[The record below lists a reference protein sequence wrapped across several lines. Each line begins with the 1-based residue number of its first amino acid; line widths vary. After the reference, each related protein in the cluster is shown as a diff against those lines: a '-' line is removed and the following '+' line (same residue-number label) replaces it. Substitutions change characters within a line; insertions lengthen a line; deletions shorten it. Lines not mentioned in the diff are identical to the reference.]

1 MAKTNHSSKRFI
13 ENNKLVYC
21 LLVAFSF
28 LLYGNTISHS
38 YSLDDDLVTSTD
50 RFRHELVEKGIGGL
64 GAIFKSNY
72 AVNDEQNYDYRPI
85 STYSF
90 AIEWTLFG
98 ESENHVHI
106 SHFINVLLYSILG
119 IILFQ
124 LLQVLFG
131 KGYEVF
137 NFLITLLFLAHPIHT
152 EVVNSL
158 KNRDEILSLLFAL
171 LATIQTIKF
180 IDKKQFSRLLFATIL
195 ILLSI
200 LSKKS
205 SMPFIVIIPLIVYFF
220 REVSWK
226 KITFIVLALFS
237 SRIIISLLKINLIE
251 KGKIRDYLFIENPL
265 FEASLWERIPT
276 YFYTNYLYLE
286 KFIFPFDLNYYYG
299 FNAIPIVGF
308 TSVMFIISLLLFI
321 SLLAYAI
328 GTIKKKSV
336 FSFGILFFFISIG
349 GAANLLY
356 PMVGIFAERLAF
368 FASIGLT
375 ILLTATIFQL
385 FQFKPNE
392 LFSGTKSKKMYF
404 TFGAILL
411 IMSSLTIQR
420 NPAWKN
426 KLSLFIADAPSLK
439 KSAKANSLLGQELQF
454 QAAQTFSADP
464 TNLDN
469 FIPRIDSA
477 YHYYELALLTY
488 PSYIQMYNNQA
499 TIRSQ
504 YYQDFMSARELLGQA
519 IKIDPSFQGAR
530 ENLIDN
536 EIRYVNVLDRI
547 EIVLPIEAQ
556 QVNGLINQPVTHTKT
571 NNATIQS
578 LSQLTNFETIGKIAL
593 KNGMNPAAI
602 DYLIRYAQQ
611 LEKINNELREIN
623 FSATISSELNALYS
637 GTKKSGQNILDP
649 IIYSILARNPGL
661 FPTKASLQVA
671 KNNANRQIE
680 IELENLYKINKRNR
694 QYYELKSRY
703 YIKNQDFESLIKL
716 QELQIQN
723 FPKEFHAKQ
732 YIQIAN
738 AYYSLKN
745 LKKSNYFFEKGIKE
759 FQIEKNKL
767 EHKVSQTQ
775 IDLNRIVQLNTE
787 INKLTNYLN
796 ALKTQRKK
804 QE

>member
-1 MAKTNHSSKRFI
+1 MAKTNHSSKRFF

-180 IDKKQFSRLLFATIL
+180 IDKKQFSRLLFATML

-299 FNAIPIVGF
+299 FNAIPIIGF

-368 FASIGLT
+368 FASLGLC
-375 ILLTATIFQL
+375 ILLTAGIFKL
-385 FQFKPNE
+385 CKLNPNDI
-392 LFSGTKSKKMYF
+392 LTGVKSKKIYLS
-404 TFGAILL
+404 FGAILL
-411 IMSSLTIQR
+411 IMSTLTIQR

-426 KLSLFIADAPSLK
+426 KLTLFLEDAPSLK

-454 QAAQTFSADP
+454 QAAISFGSDP

-499 TIRSQ
+499 TIKSQ
-504 YYQDFMSARELLGQA
+504 YYQDFISARVLLGKA
-519 IKIDPSFQGAR
+519 IKITPSFQGAR

-556 QVNGLINQPVTHTKT
+556 QVNRLINQPVTHTKT

-649 IIYSILARNPGL
+649 IIYSVLARNPGL
-661 FPTKASLQVA
+661 FPSKSALLLE

-680 IELENLYKINKRNR
+680 IELANLYKINKKNR
-694 QYYELKSRY
+694 QYYELASQY
-703 YIKNQDFESLIKL
+703 YIKNKGFESLIKL

>member
-1 MAKTNHSSKRFI
+1 VAKTNHSSKRFI

-299 FNAIPIVGF
+299 FNAIPIIGF

-499 TIRSQ
+499 TIKSQ

-556 QVNGLINQPVTHTKT
+556 QVNRLINQPVTHTKT

-637 GTKKSGQNILDP
+637 GAKKSGQNILDP

-732 YIQIAN
+732 YIQKAN

-745 LKKSNYFFEKGIKE
+745 LKKSKYYFEKGIKE

-767 EHKVSQTQ
+767 EHKASQTQ

>member
-1 MAKTNHSSKRFI
+1 VAKTNHSSKRFI

>member
-299 FNAIPIVGF
+299 FNAIPIIGF

-499 TIRSQ
+499 TIKSQ

-556 QVNGLINQPVTHTKT
+556 QVNRLINQPVTHTKT

-637 GTKKSGQNILDP
+637 GAKKSGQNILDP

-732 YIQIAN
+732 YIQKAN

-745 LKKSNYFFEKGIKE
+745 LKKSKYYFEKGIKE

-767 EHKVSQTQ
+767 EHKASQTQ

>member
-1 MAKTNHSSKRFI
+1 
-13 ENNKLVYC
+13 
-21 LLVAFSF
+21 
-28 LLYGNTISHS
+28 
-38 YSLDDDLVTSTD
+38 
-50 RFRHELVEKGIGGL
+50 
-64 GAIFKSNY
+64 
-72 AVNDEQNYDYRPI
+72 
-85 STYSF
+85 
-90 AIEWTLFG
+90 
-98 ESENHVHI
+98 
-106 SHFINVLLYSILG
+106 
-119 IILFQ
+119 
-124 LLQVLFG
+124 
-131 KGYEVF
+131 
-137 NFLITLLFLAHPIHT
+137 
-152 EVVNSL
+152 
-158 KNRDEILSLLFAL
+158 
-171 LATIQTIKF
+171 
-180 IDKKQFSRLLFATIL
+180 
-195 ILLSI
+195 
-200 LSKKS
+200 
-205 SMPFIVIIPLIVYFF
+205 VYFF
-220 REVSWK
+220 RAVSWK
-226 KITFIVLALFS
+226 KIAFIVLALFS

-499 TIRSQ
+499 TIKSQ
-504 YYQDFMSARELLGQA
+504 YYQDFISARVLLGKA
-519 IKIDPSFQGAR
+519 IKITPSFQGAR

-556 QVNGLINQPVTHTKT
+556 QVNRLINQPVTHTKT

-649 IIYSILARNPGL
+649 IIYSVLARNPGL
-661 FPTKASLQVA
+661 FPS
-671 KNNANRQIE
+671 
-680 IELENLYKINKRNR
+680 
-694 QYYELKSRY
+694 KSSILSVIFR
-703 YIKNQDFESLIKL
+703 S
-716 QELQIQN
+716 
-723 FPKEFHAKQ
+723 
-732 YIQIAN
+732 
-738 AYYSLKN
+738 YSCPR
-745 LKKSNYFFEKGIKE
+745 SEMM
-759 FQIEKNKL
+759 
-767 EHKVSQTQ
+767 
-775 IDLNRIVQLNTE
+775 
-787 INKLTNYLN
+787 
-796 ALKTQRKK
+796 
-804 QE
+804 

>member
-1 MAKTNHSSKRFI
+1 MANTNHSSKRFI

-220 REVSWK
+220 RAVSWK
-226 KITFIVLALFS
+226 KIAFIVLALFS

-499 TIRSQ
+499 TIKSQ
-504 YYQDFMSARELLGQA
+504 YYQDFISARVLLGKA
-519 IKIDPSFQGAR
+519 IKITPSFQGAR

-556 QVNGLINQPVTHTKT
+556 QVNRLINQPVTHTKT

-649 IIYSILARNPGL
+649 IIYSVLARNPGL
-661 FPTKASLQVA
+661 FPSKSALLLE

-680 IELENLYKINKRNR
+680 IELANLYKINKKNR
-694 QYYELKSRY
+694 QYYELASQY
-703 YIKNQDFESLIKL
+703 YIKNKGFESLIKL

-759 FQIEKNKL
+759 FLIEKNKL

>member
-1 MAKTNHSSKRFI
+1 
-13 ENNKLVYC
+13 
-21 LLVAFSF
+21 
-28 LLYGNTISHS
+28 
-38 YSLDDDLVTSTD
+38 
-50 RFRHELVEKGIGGL
+50 
-64 GAIFKSNY
+64 
-72 AVNDEQNYDYRPI
+72 
-85 STYSF
+85 
-90 AIEWTLFG
+90 
-98 ESENHVHI
+98 
-106 SHFINVLLYSILG
+106 
-119 IILFQ
+119 
-124 LLQVLFG
+124 
-131 KGYEVF
+131 
-137 NFLITLLFLAHPIHT
+137 
-152 EVVNSL
+152 
-158 KNRDEILSLLFAL
+158 
-171 LATIQTIKF
+171 
-180 IDKKQFSRLLFATIL
+180 
-195 ILLSI
+195 
-200 LSKKS
+200 
-205 SMPFIVIIPLIVYFF
+205 
-220 REVSWK
+220 
-226 KITFIVLALFS
+226 
-237 SRIIISLLKINLIE
+237 LIE

-299 FNAIPIVGF
+299 FNAIPIIGF

-637 GTKKSGQNILDP
+637 GAKKSGQNILDP

-732 YIQIAN
+732 YIQKAN

-745 LKKSNYFFEKGIKE
+745 LKKSKYYFEKGIKE

-767 EHKVSQTQ
+767 EHKASQTQ

>member
-1 MAKTNHSSKRFI
+1 MAKTKHSGIRFFD
-13 ENNKLVYC
+13 NNKLVY
-21 LLVAFSF
+21 LVLVAFSF
-28 LLYGNTISHS
+28 LLYGNSISHS

-50 RFRHELVEKGIGGL
+50 RFRHELVEKGVGGL
-64 GAIFKSNY
+64 LPIFKSNY
-72 AVNDEQNYDYRPI
+72 AVNEEQNYDYRPI

-98 ESENHVHI
+98 DSENHVHI
-106 SHFINVLLYSILG
+106 SHFINVLLYSIVG
-119 IILFQ
+119 IVLFQ

-171 LATIQTIKF
+171 LATIQTIKY
-180 IDKKQFSRLLFATIL
+180 IDKKQLLRLLVATIF

-220 REVSWK
+220 REVPWK
-226 KITFIVLALFS
+226 KIALIVLALFS
-237 SRIIISLLKINLIE
+237 SRIIISLMKINLIE

-265 FEASLWERIPT
+265 FESSLWERIPT

-299 FNAIPIVGF
+299 FNAIPIVGYS
-308 TSVMFIISLLLFI
+308 SVLFIISFLLFI
-321 SLLAYAI
+321 SLFAYALW
-328 GTIKKKSV
+328 TIKKKSI
-336 FSFGILFFFISIG
+336 FSFGLLFFFITIG

-368 FASIGLT
+368 FASLGLC
-375 ILLTATIFQL
+375 ILLTAGIYKL
-385 FQFKPNE
+385 FKLNPNDI
-392 LFSGTKSKKMYF
+392 LTGVKSKKIYLS
-404 TFGAILL
+404 FGVILL
-411 IMSSLTIQR
+411 IMSTLTIQR

-426 KLSLFIADAPSLK
+426 KLTLFLADAPSLNN
-439 KSAKANSLLGQELQF
+439 SAKANSLLGQELQF
-454 QAAQTFSADP
+454 QAAKSFGSDP
-464 TNLDN
+464 TYLEN

-488 PSYIQMYNNQA
+488 PFYIQMYNNQA

-547 EIVLPIEAQ
+547 EIVIPFEAQ
-556 QVNGLINQPVTHTKT
+556 DQIELKK
-571 NNATIQS
+571 ATVIDAKANYATLQS

-593 KNGMNPAAI
+593 KNGMNSSVI
-602 DYLIRYAQQ
+602 QYLIKFAQQ
-611 LEKINNELREIN
+611 LESINKELREIG
-623 FSATISSELNALYS
+623 FSNTVSSELNALYS

-649 IIYSILARNPGL
+649 IFYAILLRNPGL
-661 FPTKASLQVA
+661 FPSKSVLLLA
-671 KNNANRQIE
+671 KNNSNRQIE
-680 IELENLYKINKRNR
+680 IELANLYKINKRNR
-694 QYYELKSRY
+694 KYYELASQY
-703 YIKNQDFESLIKL
+703 YIKKQDFESLIKL
-716 QELQIQN
+716 QELQIKN
-723 FPKEFHAKQ
+723 FPTEYHAKQ

-745 LKKSNYFFEKGIKE
+745 LKKSTNYFERGIKE
-759 FQIEKNKL
+759 FQNERNKL
-767 EHKVSQTQ
+767 NQKETPTQ
-775 IDLNRIVQLNTE
+775 IDLDRIVQLSSE
-787 INKLTNYLN
+787 INKLTNYMN
-796 ALKTQRKK
+796 ELKKQRKK

>member
-131 KGYEVF
+131 KGYEVY

-299 FNAIPIVGF
+299 FNAIPIIGF

-454 QAAQTFSADP
+454 QAAQTFIADP

-637 GTKKSGQNILDP
+637 GAKKSGQNILDP

-732 YIQIAN
+732 YIQKAN

-745 LKKSNYFFEKGIKE
+745 LKKSKYYFEKGIKE

-767 EHKVSQTQ
+767 EHKASQTQ

>member
-1 MAKTNHSSKRFI
+1 VAKTNHSSRRFI

-180 IDKKQFSRLLFATIL
+180 IDNKQFSRLLFATIL

-220 REVSWK
+220 RAVSWK
-226 KITFIVLALFS
+226 KIAFIVLALFS

-499 TIRSQ
+499 TIKSQ
-504 YYQDFMSARELLGQA
+504 YYQDFISARVLLGKA
-519 IKIDPSFQGAR
+519 IKITPSFQGAR

-556 QVNGLINQPVTHTKT
+556 QVNRLINQPVTHTKT

-649 IIYSILARNPGL
+649 IIYSVLARNPGL
-661 FPTKASLQVA
+661 FPSKSALLLE

-680 IELENLYKINKRNR
+680 IELANLYKINKKNR
-694 QYYELKSRY
+694 QYYELASQY
-703 YIKNQDFESLIKL
+703 YIKNKGFESLIKL

>member
-1 MAKTNHSSKRFI
+1 VAKTNHSSKRFI

-106 SHFINVLLYSILG
+106 SHFINVLLFSILG

-180 IDKKQFSRLLFATIL
+180 IDNKQFSRLLFATIL

-220 REVSWK
+220 RAVSWK
-226 KITFIVLALFS
+226 KIAFIVLALFS

-499 TIRSQ
+499 TIKSQ
-504 YYQDFMSARELLGQA
+504 YYQDFISARVLLGKA
-519 IKIDPSFQGAR
+519 IKITPSFQGAR

-556 QVNGLINQPVTHTKT
+556 QVNRLINQPVTHTKT

-649 IIYSILARNPGL
+649 IIYSVLARNPGL
-661 FPTKASLQVA
+661 FPSKSALLLE

-680 IELENLYKINKRNR
+680 IELANLYKINKKNR
-694 QYYELKSRY
+694 QYYELASQY
-703 YIKNQDFESLIKL
+703 YIKNKGFESLIKL

>member
-106 SHFINVLLYSILG
+106 SHFINVLLFSILG

-180 IDKKQFSRLLFATIL
+180 IDNKQFSRLLFATIL

-220 REVSWK
+220 RAVSWK
-226 KITFIVLALFS
+226 KIAFIVLALFS

-499 TIRSQ
+499 TIKSQ
-504 YYQDFMSARELLGQA
+504 YYQDFISARVLLGKA
-519 IKIDPSFQGAR
+519 IKITPSFQGAR

-556 QVNGLINQPVTHTKT
+556 QVNRLINQPVTHTKT

-649 IIYSILARNPGL
+649 IIYSVLARNPGL
-661 FPTKASLQVA
+661 FPSKSALLLE

-680 IELENLYKINKRNR
+680 IELANLYKINKKNR
-694 QYYELKSRY
+694 QYYELASQY
-703 YIKNQDFESLIKL
+703 YIKNKGFESLIKL

>member
-180 IDKKQFSRLLFATIL
+180 IDNKQFSRLLFATIL

-649 IIYSILARNPGL
+649 IIYSVLARNPGL
-661 FPTKASLQVA
+661 FPSKSALLLE

-680 IELENLYKINKRNR
+680 IELANLYKINKKNR
-694 QYYELKSRY
+694 QYYELASQY
-703 YIKNQDFESLIKL
+703 YIKNKGFESLIKL

>member
-1 MAKTNHSSKRFI
+1 MAKTNHSSLRFF
-13 ENNKLVYC
+13 ENNKLVY
-21 LLVAFSF
+21 LVLVVFSF
-28 LLYGNTISHS
+28 LLYGNSISHS

-64 GAIFKSNY
+64 GAILKSNY

-98 ESENHVHI
+98 DSENHVHI

-119 IILFQ
+119 IVLFQ

-171 LATIQTIKF
+171 LATIQTIKY
-180 IDKKQFSRLLFATIL
+180 IDTKQLLRLLVATIF

-226 KITFIVLALFS
+226 KIALIVLALFS
-237 SRIIISLLKINLIE
+237 SRVIISLMKINLIE

-308 TSVMFIISLLLFI
+308 TSFMFIISLLLFI

-328 GTIKKKSV
+328 GTIKKKSI

-368 FASIGLT
+368 FASLGLC
-375 ILLTATIFQL
+375 ILLTAGIFKL
-385 FQFKPNE
+385 FKLNPNDI
-392 LFSGTKSKKMYF
+392 LAGTKSKKMYF
-404 TFGAILL
+404 SFGVILL
-411 IMSSLTIQR
+411 IMSGLTIQR

-426 KLSLFIADAPSLK
+426 KLSLFLADAPSLK

-454 QAAQTFSADP
+454 QAAKSFGSDP
-464 TNLDN
+464 TDLEN

-488 PSYIQMYNNQA
+488 PRYIQMYNNQA
-499 TIRSQ
+499 TIKSQ
-504 YYQDFMSARELLGQA
+504 YYQDFMSARELLGKA
-519 IKIDPSFQGAR
+519 IKITPSFQGAG

-547 EIVLPIEAQ
+547 EIVIPIEAQ
-556 QVNGLINQPVTHTKT
+556 QQKELKT
-571 NNATIQS
+571 VAVKDLKANYATIQS

-593 KNGMNPAAI
+593 KNGMNSSVI
-602 DYLIRYAQQ
+602 QYLIKYAQQ
-611 LEKINNELREIN
+611 LESINKELREIG
-623 FSATISSELNALYS
+623 FSNSVSSELNALYS
-637 GTKKSGQNILDP
+637 GAKKSGQNILDP
-649 IIYSILARNPGL
+649 IIYSVLARNPGL
-661 FPTKASLQVA
+661 FPNKSALLLA

-680 IELENLYKINKRNR
+680 IELANLYKINKRNR
-694 QYYELKSRY
+694 QYYELASQY
-703 YIKNQDFESLIKL
+703 YIKNQGFESLVKL
-716 QELQIQN
+716 QELQIKN
-723 FPKEFHAKQ
+723 FPKEYHAKQ

-745 LKKSNYFFEKGIKE
+745 LKESNYYFEKGIKE
-759 FQIEKNKL
+759 FQNEKNKL
-767 EHKVSQTQ
+767 DQKETPSQ
-775 IDLNRIVQLNTE
+775 IDLDRIVQLSSE
-787 INKLTNYLN
+787 ISKLTNYMN
-796 ALKTQRKK
+796 ELKTQRKK

>member
-1 MAKTNHSSKRFI
+1 MAKTNHSSRRFI

-180 IDKKQFSRLLFATIL
+180 IDNKQFSRLLFATIL

-220 REVSWK
+220 RAVSWK
-226 KITFIVLALFS
+226 KIAFIVLALFS

-556 QVNGLINQPVTHTKT
+556 QVNRLINQPVTHTKT

-637 GTKKSGQNILDP
+637 GAKKSGQNILDP

-732 YIQIAN
+732 YIQKAN

-745 LKKSNYFFEKGIKE
+745 LKKSKYYFEKGIKE

>member
-1 MAKTNHSSKRFI
+1 VAKTNHSGKRFF
-13 ENNKLVYC
+13 ENNKLVYF

-64 GAIFKSNY
+64 GAILKSNY

-98 ESENHVHI
+98 DSENHVHI

-131 KGYEVF
+131 KGHEVF

-180 IDKKQFSRLLFATIL
+180 IDKKQLLRLLVAAIL

-220 REVSWK
+220 RAVSWK
-226 KITFIVLALFS
+226 KIAFILLALFS
-237 SRIIISLLKINLIE
+237 SRIIISLMKINLIE

-299 FNAIPIVGF
+299 FNAIPIIGY

-368 FASIGLT
+368 FASLGLC
-375 ILLTATIFQL
+375 ILLTAGIYKL
-385 FQFKPNE
+385 FKLNPNDILIGE
-392 LFSGTKSKKMYF
+392 KSKKIYLS
-404 TFGAILL
+404 FGAILL
-411 IMSSLTIQR
+411 IMSTLTIQR

-426 KLSLFIADAPSLK
+426 KLTLFLEDAPSLN

-454 QAAQTFSADP
+454 QAAISFGSDP
-464 TNLDN
+464 TNLEN

-504 YYQDFMSARELLGQA
+504 YYQDFMSARELLGEA

-547 EIVLPIEAQ
+547 EIVIPFEAQ
-556 QVNGLINQPVTHTKT
+556 NQKELKTAAVIDPKT

-602 DYLIRYAQQ
+602 DYLIHYAKQ
-611 LEKINNELREIN
+611 LENSNKEFREIGFAN
-623 FSATISSELNALYS
+623 TVSSELNALYS
-637 GTKKSGQNILDP
+637 GAKKSGQNILDP
-649 IIYSILARNPGL
+649 IIYSVLARNPGL
-661 FPTKASLQVA
+661 FPTKASLKVA

-694 QYYELKSRY
+694 QYYELASQY
-703 YIKNQDFESLIKL
+703 YIKNQEFESLIKL
-716 QELQIQN
+716 QELQIKN
-723 FPKEFHAKQ
+723 FPTEYHAKQ

-738 AYYSLKN
+738 AYYSLN
-745 LKKSNYFFEKGIKE
+745 NFKKSTNYFERGIKE
-759 FQIEKNKL
+759 FQKERNKL
-767 EHKVSQTQ
+767 NQKETPTQ
-775 IDLNRIVQLNTE
+775 IDLDRIVQLSSE
-787 INKLTNYLN
+787 INKLTNYMN
-796 ALKTQRKK
+796 ELKKQRKK